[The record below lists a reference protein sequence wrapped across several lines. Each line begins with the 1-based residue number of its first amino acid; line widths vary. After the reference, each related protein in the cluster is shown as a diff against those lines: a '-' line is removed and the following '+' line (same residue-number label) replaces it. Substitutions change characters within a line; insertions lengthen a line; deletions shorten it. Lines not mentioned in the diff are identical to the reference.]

1 MYQSQP
7 TSESV
12 VSNASSCSV
21 EKIQKS
27 CSVVPVWLSHASN
40 HNHRKLVY
48 ALLDSQSDSS
58 FILDKTLDSFNASS
72 LNVNMSVSTMSGINQ
87 QVASRK
93 CSGFKVQ
100 GYNTSQIID
109 LPAVFS
115 RPDIPIDRSHIPKP
129 DSFVDQSHLK
139 DISSRLSYFSDID
152 IGLLIGFNCPEA
164 SVPLEVV
171 LGSDI
176 SKPYAVQTP
185 LGWTI
190 IGSTSLPLS
199 KSPLQKSSGG
209 STGLDSSTPVSVRSK
224 NIERSKASKPTAS
237 SSLLTRVVSSTSSS
251 TDLPQF
257 NRRRTPQ
264 ATLFY
269 YLRHLSHRKFDPCS
283 SIQTVKKLYATRE
296 FPAKKPSVVTCV

>member
-1 MYQSQP
+1 
-7 TSESV
+7 
-12 VSNASSCSV
+12 
-21 EKIQKS
+21 
-27 CSVVPVWLSHASN
+27 
-40 HNHRKLVY
+40 
-48 ALLDSQSDSS
+48 
-58 FILDKTLDSFNASS
+58 
-72 LNVNMSVSTMSGINQ
+72 MSGVNQ

-100 GYNTSQIID
+100 GYNMSQIID
-109 LPAVFS
+109 LPPVFS

-129 DSFVDQSHLK
+129 DLFVDQPHLK
-139 DISSRLSYFSDID
+139 DISSLVSYFSDID
-152 IGLLIGFNCPEA
+152 NGLLMGFNCPEA
-164 SVPLEVV
+164 FVPLEVV
-171 LGSDI
+171 IGSDI
-176 SKPYAVQTP
+176 SKPYAVKTP

-224 NIERSKASKPTAS
+224 NIERSKASKPTAN

-257 NRRRTPQ
+257 NHRRTPQ

-269 YLRHLSHRKFDPCS
+269 YLRHSSPRKFDPCS

-296 FPAKKPSVVTCV
+296 FPAKKPSVVTCL